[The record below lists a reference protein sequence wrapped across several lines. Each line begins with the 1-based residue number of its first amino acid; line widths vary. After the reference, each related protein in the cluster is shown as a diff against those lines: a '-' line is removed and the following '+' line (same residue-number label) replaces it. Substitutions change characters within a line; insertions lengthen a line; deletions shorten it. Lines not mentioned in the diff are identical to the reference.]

1 MKLNRNSLVLTAIC
15 SLGLASVSHAAMV
28 LSFNGDGGGTAASV
42 VRTQSGT
49 ITIDLGDA
57 STSMV
62 NTGGLNAP
70 SASGS
75 LAGLTGT
82 LGISF
87 IALGTSADNF
97 DPVDFTGGTT
107 YGVDKF
113 TSVYTT
119 SSTWAGGSDINENV
133 NNFPGQAIVFT
144 LDLSNVVGDTSNLAL
159 TAVAMQND
167 TDGGARINHLAN
179 GAPSS
184 TAVYAGGGTL
194 GNNVEYDV
202 SQVLADGD
210 ALAFWTAPSSGQ
222 RRLRS
227 FTFDVIPEPSVALLG
242 GLGLLGLLRRR
253 RA

>member
-1 MKLNRNSLVLTAIC
+1 MKLKRTPVTLTAIT
-15 SLGLASVSHAAMV
+15 SLGLVGMSQAAMV
-28 LSFNGDGGGTAASV
+28 LSFNGDGGGTAATV

-49 ITIDLGDA
+49 ITIDLSDA

-62 NTGGLNAP
+62 NSGGLNAP

-82 LGISF
+82 IDISF
-87 IALGTSADNF
+87 IALGTSADKF

-107 YGVDKF
+107 YGAGKF
-113 TSVYTT
+113 TSVYT
-119 SSTWAGGSDINENV
+119 SSTTWAGGSDINENV

-144 LDLSNVVGDTSNLAL
+144 FDLSNVVGDTSNLAL

-179 GAPSS
+179 GASSS

-194 GNNVEYDV
+194 GSNVTYDV
-202 SQVLADGD
+202 SQGLADGD
-210 ALAFWTAPSSGQ
+210 ALAFWTAPSAGQ